1 MMWEIVLKLK
11 HRHKMSLTEISSLFF
26 YGRISKTCIPMQF
39 FLYVDERRMKIV
51 EMGGVQE
58 LLKTLEG
65 AKDDRTRKEAFKALV
80 ALSHSGLI

>member
-1 MMWEIVLKLK
+1 MAELARLV
-11 HRHKMSLTEISSLFF
+11 
-26 YGRISKTCIPMQF
+26 PMQF

-58 LLKTLEG
+58 LLKMLEG

-80 ALSHSGLI
+80 ALSHSGEI